1 MTLPKSISPNPLFI
15 STIEL
20 RFVTSLN
27 RLELFQKM
35 FSQFSKVLPIVE
47 EANVMPQ
54 DLKNQDENLRY
65 LPDFTFKND
74 DFLLSFSTRS
84 VSFENISEYKLW
96 PTYFSFVK
104 ECLTEMFKM
113 NFISAIDR
121 CGVRYG
127 SVFDGVINP
136 ELALKEVPKMNVDGN
151 LSILDAFKAV
161 YHKEERMLYLQISP
175 NAKIQKNDIVRIGL
189 YIDIDASFTRSIV
202 ANEDV
207 FEIFEKLHFDQKE
220 LFFGLLKDEFIQ
232 TLNPQY

>member
-1 MTLPKSISPNPLFI
+1 MSLPKSISPNPLFI

-20 RFVTSLN
+20 RFVTSLS

-35 FSQFSKVLPIVE
+35 FSQFSVILPIVE
-47 EANVMPQ
+47 EGNVPQ
-54 DLKNQDENLRY
+54 DLKNQDENFRY

-104 ECLTEMFKM
+104 ECLTEIFKM
-113 NFISAIDR
+113 NFISTVER

-127 SVFDGVINP
+127 SVLNGVSSP
-136 ELALKEVPKMNVDGN
+136 ELALKEVPKIEINGVS
-151 LSILDAFKAV
+151 SILDAFRAV
-161 YHKEERMLYLQISP
+161 FRKQENILYLQISP
-175 NAKIQKNDIVRIGL
+175 NAKIQKNDIVKHGL
-189 YIDIDASFTRSIV
+189 YIDIDASFTRSIM
-202 ANEDV
+202 ANNDV
-207 FEIFEKLHFDQKE
+207 FGIFEKLHYEQKE
-220 LFFGLLKDEFIQ
+220 LFFGILKDEFIQ